1 MPHAYIPLAI
11 EVFQNQNFWFVIET
25 CIRHYQYH
33 IALKKS
39 LQHPECVWHLE
50 VCYYFLSVCRM
61 VSALHLVLWM
71 WLSSFVESFSNTI
84 KETKQLI
91 CFHCTII
98 YSYHYAASQFQI
110 LSDWQKQRWADLEHP
125 LHNSRMLQLASRPCL
140 GALWL
145 TLASDP
151 EEGLSP
157 WPSNP
162 SCWHRGG
169 SASVCWLLGKRNR
182 CVRPHGY
189 KLAERPGV
197 KPRYGLHFEALST
210 TWATPPQR
218 IQETDLHCVT

>member
-1 MPHAYIPLAI
+1 MD
-11 EVFQNQNFWFVIET
+11 VIVLFCGILFKHDQRNKAT
-25 CIRHYQYH
+25 D
-33 IALKKS
+33 LLS
-39 LQHPECVWHLE
+39 LYNNL
-50 VCYYFLSVCRM
+50 L
-61 VSALHLVLWM
+61 VSLC
-71 WLSSFVESFSNTI
+71 SFSVPNPFRL
-84 KETKQLI
+84 TK
-91 CFHCTII
+91 TKM
-98 YSYHYAASQFQI
+98 S
-110 LSDWQKQRWADLEHP
+110 WPEHP